1 MRFLTERV
9 RPFEIQFLRKRLP
22 VHLHQPKLNVMKT
35 FTPLRTAIAII
46 CLLMSTA
53 VVAQPVIT
61 TNVLN
66 APCNGSDGSLEVTV
80 VSGLTPPL
88 NFYYYGNFSSIEHI
102 GVNSMVDIANNL
114 PNCYGVWV
122 TETGNPQTGGYAQV
136 TMPPPFFVDYPTLT
150 LPVCPDD
157 QGTIE
162 LFIDNGQTP
171 SAVSWHEYMAPT
183 TGAFLSSDNPVT
195 LTVGESYIGIVEDG
209 SGCSVEQIINGSV
222 GDSVMFEAIS
232 NVVVTVSTTP
242 ANCTNGTA
250 TIDAIAGGSG
260 PFTYEWS
267 NGATT
272 LSIDNLTQGSY
283 PVVVTD
289 ADGCEGNGWA
299 WVQQAVNIQV
309 QTDITNATCLENDGA
324 VLAFGAG
331 GVPPYTYEWFNGA
344 VGQLNDG
351 LSGGQGH
358 QVLVT
363 DVNGCT
369 GQGYGYVG
377 VNTPITVTNSTTVS
391 SCTSPTGTATLT
403 ITGGTPPYATTWNTF
418 PSQTGVTATGLAV
431 GSYGFTVTDDVG
443 CVRTGSVVIG
453 PESTINASISAVDA
467 ICPATNGS
475 VSVSVSGTN
484 PPFTY
489 LWNNG
494 NTTSSISPAPLGGY
508 SCTITDNVGCAVVKS
523 DAVQSNSPV
532 NVGVSTTSTSCLYN
546 CDGSAYANAS
556 GGTAPY
562 TYSWSN
568 GGSGQFSNT
577 FCVGYGGVTA
587 TDANGCSDYQ
597 HFTIGNSATWDDCYC
612 TIRGTVYE
620 DINGDCVMDAGEPGM
635 ENIMIHCAGFGYA
648 FTNSNGEYAFQV
660 PVGSYTVSQNIQAF
674 YPLAACQ
681 GNSFDI
687 DVTATSSGCEYT
699 VDFANEINPIHDI
712 HVLTTFYGNPP
723 VPGNPYTVRMI
734 HSNNGTLDEANII
747 NGYEDDG
754 QLNAPSFSSVSPTQ
768 TNAIDFPN
776 WYSVNSGFPMLTPGQ
791 SQTVYANYDVPTNIP
806 VNTQLVFDDTATY
819 EAPMATW
826 FNDYT
831 PWNNT
836 NHYTDLV
843 VSSYD
848 PNMVEVLPQ
857 GDGPE
862 GFILTADSVLDY
874 IIHFQNTGSWY
885 AQNIVIKMTLDEDV
899 QVESFI
905 PGYSDDDYTVTIDE
919 NREVTFTFA
928 DINLPW
934 QGMGEFLSR
943 GMVAF
948 SIKQN
953 PSLSPGTPI
962 EATAAI
968 YFDYNAPVITNT
980 ALNTIFEPT
989 STPELEGEFSLLV
1002 YPNPSNGIFTV
1013 KLPEDAGTANQT
1025 LVYDMTGRTVFSG
1038 SATRQL
1044 DLSNMEN
1051 GHYLLL
1057 VNTENG
1063 TYRQKLV
1070 VRK

>member
-1 MRFLTERV
+1 M
-9 RPFEIQFLRKRLP
+9 
-22 VHLHQPKLNVMKT
+22 KLKT
-35 FTPLRTAIAII
+35 TLLCVICALGLIASQTA
-46 CLLMSTA
+46 L
-53 VVAQPVIT
+53 AQPVIT

-66 APCNGSDGSLEVTV
+66 DPCIGSDGSLEVTV

-88 NFYYYGNFSSIEHI
+88 DFTYYTFNGSVINS
-102 GVNSMVDIANNL
+102 GVTTLIDTADNL

-122 TETGNPQTGGYAQV
+122 TESSNPQVGGYAQAQ
-136 TMPPPFFVDYPTLT
+136 MNPPFSVDWPNMT
-150 LPVCPDD
+150 LPICPDD
-157 QGTIE
+157 QGTIQYT
-162 LFIDNGQTP
+162 INNGQTP
-171 SAVSWHEYMAPT
+171 ASVSWYEYIAPNTGPFITSSNPATLT
-183 TGAFLSSDNPVT
+183 TGEP
-195 LTVGESYIGIVEDG
+195 YIAVIEDG
-209 SGCSVEQIINGSV
+209 SGCSVEQIINGTA
-222 GDSVMFEAIS
+222 GDSIMFEAIS
-232 NVVVTVSTTP
+232 DIVVTVSTTP
-242 ANCTNGTA
+242 ANCTDGTA
-250 TIDAIAGGSG
+250 TVDAISGGTG

-267 NGATT
+267 NAATT

-289 ADGCEGNGWA
+289 SEGCVGNGWA
-299 WVQQAVNIQV
+299 WVSQAVNIQV

-331 GVPPYTYEWFNGA
+331 GMPPYTYEWFNGA
-344 VGQLNDG
+344 LGQLNDG

-363 DVNGCT
+363 DANGCT

-377 VNTPITVTNSTTVS
+377 INTPITVTSATTVS

-403 ITGGTPPYATTWNTF
+403 INGGTPPYTTSWNTF
-418 PSQTGVTATGLAV
+418 PGQTGVTATGLAV
-431 GSYGFTVTDDVG
+431 GSYGFTVTDAVG
-443 CVRTGSVVIG
+443 CVRTGAVIIQ
-453 PESTINASISAVDA
+453 PESTINASVSAVDA
-467 ICPATNGS
+467 VCPATNGS
-475 VSVSVSGTN
+475 VSVTASGTN

-494 NTTSSISPAPLGGY
+494 NTSTSINPAPIGGY
-508 SCTITDNVGCAVVKS
+508 SCTITDNVGCSVVKS
-523 DAVQSNSPV
+523 DAVQSYSPV
-532 NVGVSTTSTSCLYN
+532 HVGASTTSTSCLYN
-546 CDGSAYANAS
+546 CDGSAYAQAS

-562 TYSWSN
+562 TYSWST
-568 GGSGQFSNT
+568 GASGQFSNT
-577 FCVGYGGVTA
+577 FCVGYGSVTA

-597 HFTIGNSATWDDCYC
+597 HVTIGNSATWDDCYC
-612 TIRGTVYE
+612 TIRGTVYN
-620 DINGDCVMDAGEPGM
+620 DLNNNCMMDAGEEPM
-635 ENIMIHCAGFGYA
+635 QNIMIHCAGFGYA
-648 FTNSNGEYAFQV
+648 FTNANGEYAFQV

-687 DVTATSSGCEYT
+687 DVTATSSGCEYI

-747 NGYEDDG
+747 NGFEDDG
-754 QLNAPSFSSVSPTQ
+754 QLSNLTFAPVATTQ
-768 TNAIDFPN
+768 TNAVDFPN
-776 WYSVNSGFPMLTPGQ
+776 WHSVNSGFPMLEPGESLTQ
-791 SQTVYANYDVPTNIP
+791 YANYDVPTNIP
-806 VNTQLVFDDTATY
+806 VATQLVFDDTATS
-819 EAPMATW
+819 EAPMDTW
-826 FNDYT
+826 LLDYT

-836 NHYTDLV
+836 NHYTDIV

-874 IIHFQNTGSWY
+874 IIHFQNTGTYY

-899 QVESFI
+899 QVETFI

-919 NREVTFTFA
+919 NREVTFTFP

-934 QGMGEFLSR
+934 QAMGEYLSR

-953 PSLSPGTPI
+953 PGLSPGTPI
-962 EATAAI
+962 EATADI
-968 YFDYNAPVITNT
+968 YFDYNAPITTNT

-989 STPELEGEFSLLV
+989 STPELEGDFSLLV
-1002 YPNPSNGIFTV
+1002 YPNPSNGLFTI
-1013 KLPEDAGTANQT
+1013 KLPVEAGTANQT
-1025 LVYDMTGRTVFSG
+1025 LVYDMMGRTVFSS
-1038 SATRQL
+1038 SATTQL
-1044 DLSNMEN
+1044 DLSDMEN